1 MINQKIIIPILV
13 SLLLSS
19 QVSNAGDLVHEFH
32 SPAFSG
38 QGYSTHVLT
47 IDQLERQRK
56 QKIEDDRQARLDEA
70 ERDYKSTNTYKFKN
84 NLESRIYAQLSKQ
97 IADKLFGESAST
109 SDTDWVETTTPFGD
123 TVKWKRENDVI
134 YVNVYDSN
142 GDLAMES
149 VIPVGEFAF

>member
-1 MINQKIIIPILV
+1 MINLKKKILLLA
-13 SLLLSS
+13 SLLLVS
-19 QVSNAGDLVHEFH
+19 QASNAGDLVHQFH

-47 IDQLERQRK
+47 IDQLERQNK
-56 QKIEDDRQARLDEA
+56 QKIEDRRQAEIDQA
-70 ERDYKSTNTYKFKN
+70 ERDYKATNTYKFKN

-109 SDTDWVETTTPFGD
+109 ADTDWVETTTPFGD
-123 TVKWKRENDVI
+123 TVKWKRENDII

-142 GDLAMES
+142 GDIAMES